1 MSEIITPVRTYLVV
15 FLALMV
21 LTAITVA
28 VAFFELGPLNDIAA
42 MGIAITKACL
52 VILYFM
58 HVRHSSRLTRV
69 VVVAGFLWLLFLIG
83 FIMSDYLTRGMISMQ
98 GTIG

>member
-1 MSEIITPVRTYLVV
+1 MSEYVTPVRTYLVI
-15 FLALMV
+15 FLALMA

-28 VAFFELGPLNDIAA
+28 IAFLELGPFNDIAA

-58 HVRHSSRLTRV
+58 HVRHSSRLTKV

-83 FIMSDYLTRGMISMQ
+83 FTMSDYLTRGMISLQ
-98 GTIG
+98 GTVG

>member
-1 MSEIITPVRTYLVV
+1 MSEYITPIRTYLLI

-28 VAFFELGPLNDIAA
+28 VAFLELGPFNDIAA

-58 HVRHSSRLTRV
+58 HVRHSSRLTKV

-83 FIMSDYLTRGMISMQ
+83 FTMSDYLTRGMISLQ
-98 GTIG
+98 GTVG

>member
-1 MSEIITPVRTYLVV
+1 MSEHITSVRTYVV
-15 FLALMV
+15 IFLALMV
-21 LTAITVA
+21 LTAVTVA
-28 VAFFELGPLNDIAA
+28 VAFLQLGPLNDIAA

-58 HVRHSSRLTRV
+58 HVRQSSRLTKV

-83 FIMSDYLTRGMISMQ
+83 FTMSDYLTRGLISMQ
-98 GTIG
+98 GSVG

>member
-1 MSEIITPVRTYLVV
+1 MSETITPVRTYLII

-28 VAFFELGPLNDIAA
+28 VAFFELGPFNDIAA

-58 HVRHSSRLTRV
+58 HVRHSSRLTKV

-83 FIMSDYLTRGMISMQ
+83 FTMSDYLTRGMISLQ
-98 GTIG
+98 GTVG

>member
-1 MSEIITPVRTYLVV
+1 MSETITPVRTYLVI

-58 HVRHSSRLTRV
+58 HVRHSSRLTKV

-83 FIMSDYLTRGMISMQ
+83 FTMSDYLTRGMISMQ

>member
-1 MSEIITPVRTYLVV
+1 MSEHITPVRTYVII

-21 LTAITVA
+21 LTAVTVA
-28 VAFFELGPLNDIAA
+28 VAFLQMGPLNDIAA

-58 HVRHSSRLTRV
+58 HVRQSSQLTKV

-83 FIMSDYLTRGMISMQ
+83 FTMSDYLTRGMIMLQ
-98 GTIG
+98 RPVG

>member
-1 MSEIITPVRTYLVV
+1 MSEHITPVRTYLVI

-28 VAFFELGPLNDIAA
+28 VAFMQLGPLNDIVA
-42 MGIAITKACL
+42 MGIAVTKACL

-58 HVRHSSRLTRV
+58 HVRQSSQLTKV
-69 VVVAGFLWLLFLIG
+69 VVLAGFLWLLFLIG
-83 FIMSDYLTRGMISMQ
+83 FTMSDYLTRGMISLQ
-98 GTIG
+98 GPVS

>member
-1 MSEIITPVRTYLVV
+1 MSETITPVRTYLVV

-58 HVRHSSRLTRV
+58 HVRHSSRLTKV

-83 FIMSDYLTRGMISMQ
+83 FTMSDYLTRGMISMQ

>member
-1 MSEIITPVRTYLVV
+1 MSETITPVRTYLVI

-58 HVRHSSRLTRV
+58 HVRHSSRLTKV

-83 FIMSDYLTRGMISMQ
+83 FTMSDYLTRGMISLQ
-98 GTIG
+98 GTVG

>member
-1 MSEIITPVRTYLVV
+1 MSEYVTPVRTYLVI
-15 FLALMV
+15 FLALMA

-28 VAFFELGPLNDIAA
+28 IAFLELGPFNDIAA

-58 HVRHSSRLTRV
+58 HVRHSSRLTKV

-83 FIMSDYLTRGMISMQ
+83 FTMSDYLTRGMIMLQ
-98 GTIG
+98 GPVG

>member
-1 MSEIITPVRTYLVV
+1 MSEYVTSVRTYLVI
-15 FLALMV
+15 FLALMA

-28 VAFFELGPLNDIAA
+28 VAFLHLGPLNDIAA

-58 HVRHSSRLTRV
+58 HVRHSSRLTKA

-83 FIMSDYLTRGMISMQ
+83 FTMSDYLTRGMISLQ
-98 GTIG
+98 GTVG

>member
-1 MSEIITPVRTYLVV
+1 MSEHITPVRTYVII

-21 LTAITVA
+21 LTAVTVA
-28 VAFFELGPLNDIAA
+28 VAFLQLGPLNDIAA

-58 HVRHSSRLTRV
+58 HVRQSSRLTKV
-69 VVVAGFLWLLFLIG
+69 VVVAGFLWLLLLIG
-83 FIMSDYLTRGMISMQ
+83 FTMSDYLTRGMIMLQ
-98 GTIG
+98 RPVG

>member
-1 MSEIITPVRTYLVV
+1 MSEYITPIRTYLLI

-28 VAFFELGPLNDIAA
+28 VAFLDLGPFNDIAA

-58 HVRHSSRLTRV
+58 HVRHSSRLTKV

-83 FIMSDYLTRGMISMQ
+83 FTMSDYLTRGMISLQ
-98 GTIG
+98 GTVG

>member
-1 MSEIITPVRTYLVV
+1 MSEYVTSVRTYLVI
-15 FLALMV
+15 FLALMA

-28 VAFFELGPLNDIAA
+28 IAFLELGPFNDIAA

-58 HVRHSSRLTRV
+58 HVRHSSRLTKV

-83 FIMSDYLTRGMISMQ
+83 FTMSDYLTRGMISLQ
-98 GTIG
+98 GTVG

>member
-1 MSEIITPVRTYLVV
+1 MSEHITSVRTYVVV

-28 VAFFELGPLNDIAA
+28 VAFLHLGPFNDIAA

-52 VILYFM
+52 VVLYFM
-58 HVRHSSRLTRV
+58 HVRQSSRLTKV
-69 VVVAGFLWLLFLIG
+69 VVIAGFLWLLFLFG
-83 FIMSDYLTRGMISMQ
+83 FTMSDYLTRGTISIQ
-98 GTIG
+98 GPV

>member
-1 MSEIITPVRTYLVV
+1 MSEYVTPVPTYLVI
-15 FLALMV
+15 FLALMA

-28 VAFFELGPLNDIAA
+28 IAFLELGPFNDIAA

-58 HVRHSSRLTRV
+58 HVRHSSRLTKV

-83 FIMSDYLTRGMISMQ
+83 FTMSDYLTRGMISLQ
-98 GTIG
+98 GTVG

>member
-1 MSEIITPVRTYLVV
+1 MSEYVTPVRTYLVI
-15 FLALMV
+15 FLALMA

-28 VAFFELGPLNDIAA
+28 IAFLELGPFNDIAA

-58 HVRHSSRLTRV
+58 HVRHSSRLTKV

-83 FIMSDYLTRGMISMQ
+83 FTMSDYLTRGMISMQ